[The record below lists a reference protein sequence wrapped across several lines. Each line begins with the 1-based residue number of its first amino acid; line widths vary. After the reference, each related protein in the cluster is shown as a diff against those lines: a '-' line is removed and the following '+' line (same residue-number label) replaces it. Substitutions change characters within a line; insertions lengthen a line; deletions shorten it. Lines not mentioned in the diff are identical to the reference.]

1 MAGVASVGNVERVP
15 TVIGACSCHAQ
26 SILLLL
32 LPLLLLLKAAVVQLV
47 LLGEGDWIRQ
57 LVLAGGQWTRVNYWV
72 PFLLTKY
79 FSLFLKFLA
88 GTVNN
93 FLIKY

>member
-1 MAGVASVGNVERVP
+1 MTEWGHPN
-15 TVIGACSCHAQ
+15 AQ